1 VTPDALRKRLRLIVI
16 TDADLARPRSLAD
29 VVVAALRAG
38 APAIQLRD
46 KRASAAEL
54 LDLVRILGALTRRAG
69 ALLFVND
76 RLDVAL
82 AGGADGVHLGPD
94 DIPVAAARAVAPAG
108 FLIGAST
115 DDPDAA
121 RALVTEGANYIG
133 CGTVYPTSSKPD
145 AGRVIG
151 LPGLDA
157 VARAVEVPVIGIGGV
172 TSGRAHEVATTAAS
186 GVAVIGAV
194 MGAEDVEWAVR
205 ALMAP
210 WT

>member
-1 VTPDALRKRLRLIVI
+1 VTPDALRKRLRLVVI
-16 TDADLARPRSLAD
+16 TDADLARPRSVAD

-46 KRASAAEL
+46 KGASAAEL
-54 LDLVRILGALTRRAG
+54 LDLVRILGALTRRAD

-94 DIPVAAARAVAPAG
+94 DIPVAAARSVAPAG

-115 DDPDAA
+115 DDPETA
-121 RALVTEGANYIG
+121 RALVTEGADYIG
-133 CGTVYPTSSKPD
+133 CGTVYPTRSKPD

-157 VARAVEVPVIGIGGV
+157 VAHAVEVPVIGIGGV
-172 TSGRAHEVATTAAS
+172 TTGRAHEVATTAAA
-186 GVAVIGAV
+186 GVAVIRAV
-194 MGAEDVEWAVR
+194 MGAEDVDRAVR
-205 ALMAP
+205 ELMAP